1 MPSFDFQTLA
11 FAFAGI
17 SLSLIGV
24 LLAGSA
30 MFPELAETA
39 KRTWL
44 PNVIIGLVIIGV
56 ASFILGALG
65 G

>member
-1 MPSFDFQTLA
+1 MAFNFQTLA
-11 FAFAGI
+11 FVMAGI
-17 SLSLIGV
+17 SFGLIGV
-24 LLAGSA
+24 LMAGSA

-44 PNVIIGLVIIGV
+44 PNVIVGLILLGISS
-56 ASFILGALG
+56 AILGALG